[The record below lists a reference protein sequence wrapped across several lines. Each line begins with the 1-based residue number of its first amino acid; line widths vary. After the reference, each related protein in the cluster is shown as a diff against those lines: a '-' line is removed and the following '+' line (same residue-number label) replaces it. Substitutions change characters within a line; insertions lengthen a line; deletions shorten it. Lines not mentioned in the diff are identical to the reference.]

1 MKTHR
6 LVQNFSGY
14 RALICTLPG
23 RSTEALAPTLKK
35 LGLQPEFIGHNT
47 AEPMA
52 LPFERINADR
62 DILFIDGDMTLPP
75 DWRSMRGGAGSN
87 ALPPAPVIGLVGI
100 EAPSRLKALL
110 LLGAT
115 AFLAKPVY
123 GGAVYS
129 TLFLGVNE
137 YNRKEMLVDTI
148 DVLHEK
154 RRKRAFVIKAVISLM
169 NIRNINEDVAYE
181 LLRKESMRARSSIED
196 YCEYMLGLKQEQDK
210 NENGYGERQA
220 LKG

>member
-14 RALICTLPG
+14 RALICALPE

-35 LGLQPEFIGHNT
+35 LGLQSELIGHSP
-47 AEPMA
+47 AAPVV
-52 LPFERINADR
+52 LPFENINADR
-62 DILFIDGDMTLPP
+62 DILFIDGDMTLPM
-75 DWRSMRGGAGSN
+75 DWRCLRGAGRS
-87 ALPPAPVIGLVGI
+87 ALPPAPVVGLVGI

-129 TLFLGVNE
+129 ALFLGVNE
-137 YNRKEMLVDTI
+137 YNRKEILVDAV
-148 DVLHEK
+148 DVLYEK
-154 RRKRAFVIKAVISLM
+154 RRRRAVVIKAVVSLM
-169 NIRNINEDVAYE
+169 NIRNIDEDVAYD
-181 LLRKESMRARSSIED
+181 LLRKESMRARLSIED
-196 YCEYMLGLKQEQDK
+196 YCEYMLGLRQEQDK
-210 NENGYGERQA
+210 NENAHGERQA

>member
-1 MKTHR
+1 MKAHR
-6 LVQNFSGY
+6 LVQNFSGH
-14 RALICTLPG
+14 RALICAQPG

-35 LGLQPEFIGHNT
+35 LGLQSELIGHSP
-47 AEPMA
+47 AEPMV
-52 LPFERINADR
+52 LPFENINADR
-62 DILFIDGDMTLPP
+62 DILFIDGDMTLAT
-75 DWRSMRGGAGSN
+75 DWRCLRRAGKS

-123 GGAVYS
+123 GSAVYS
-129 TLFLGVNE
+129 ALFLGVNE
-137 YNRKEMLVDTI
+137 YNRKEILIDTV

-154 RRKRAFVIKAVISLM
+154 RRRRAVIIKAVISLM
-169 NIRNINEDVAYE
+169 NIRNIDEDVAYE
-181 LLRKESMRARSSIED
+181 LLRKESMRARLSTED

-210 NENGYGERQA
+210 NENAHGERQA

>member
-35 LGLQPEFIGHNT
+35 LGLQSELISHSP
-47 AEPMA
+47 AEPMV
-52 LPFERINADR
+52 LLFENINADR
-62 DILFIDGDMTLPP
+62 DILFIDGDMTLPT
-75 DWRSMRGGAGSN
+75 DWRSLRGAGRS

-129 TLFLGVNE
+129 ALFLGVNE
-137 YNRKEMLVDTI
+137 YNRKEILVDTV
-148 DVLHEK
+148 DVLYEK
-154 RRKRAFVIKAVISLM
+154 RRRRAVVIKAVISLM
-169 NIRNINEDVAYE
+169 NIRNIDEDVAYE
-181 LLRKESMRARSSIED
+181 LLRKESMRARLSIED
-196 YCEYMLGLKQEQDK
+196 YCEYMLSLQQEQDK
-210 NENGYGERQA
+210 NEKTYGERQA